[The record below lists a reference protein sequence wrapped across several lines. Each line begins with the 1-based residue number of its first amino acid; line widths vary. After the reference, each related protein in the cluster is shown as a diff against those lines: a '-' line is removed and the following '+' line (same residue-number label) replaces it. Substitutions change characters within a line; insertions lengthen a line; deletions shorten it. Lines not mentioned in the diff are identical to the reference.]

1 MIPSDYGPG
10 GGSAG
15 EDEAGGNSRGEVPA
29 ELVCVGVIVKIRGVR
44 GEMEVEPLGGTLA
57 DLSGDPRLFLEGK
70 EGDGPRTYFADGV
83 RRLGTRIGLK
93 LKGID
98 TPEGAR
104 AHIGDSVFI
113 DSRLLPALP
122 EGYYYHYQI
131 VGLEVVDVDGQILG
145 ELVDVFE
152 TGGNDVY
159 VVRGEEQEILL
170 PAIDQVILEVDL
182 EAGRMKVRVP
192 PGLIE

>member
-1 MIPSDYGPG
+1 MIPSNYGLG
-10 GGSAG
+10 CGSAG
-15 EDEAGGNSRGEVPA
+15 EGGAGRSSSGEVPA
-29 ELVCVGVIVKIRGVR
+29 ELVCVGVIVKVRGVR
-44 GEMEVEPLGGTLA
+44 GEMEVEPLGATLA
-57 DLSGDPRLFLEGK
+57 DLSGDPRLFLK
-70 EGDGPRTYFADGV
+70 RNEGDEPRTYFADEV

-104 AHIGDSVFI
+104 AHVGDSVLI
-113 DSRLLPALP
+113 DSRLLPVLP

-131 VGLEVVDVDGQILG
+131 VGLEVVDVDGEILG

-170 PAIDQVILEVDL
+170 PAIDKVILEVDL